1 MQIYIDKYIM
11 QLNIEYLTSL
21 HAEIEQK
28 QQSMC
33 IIHFITIV
41 SNGPKTCKTNSTTI
55 HQKTS
60 HSREKN
66 LQPVV
71 NPAIVS
77 SKTGIKHLV
86 PEVEAVHDVH
96 LG

>member
-33 IIHFITIV
+33 KIHFITIV
-41 SNGPKTCKTNSTTI
+41 SNGPKVQNQLNNHPSKNISLKREELTAGGKP
-55 HQKTS
+55 S
-60 HSREKN
+60 HHK
-66 LQPVV
+66 LQDWNQAPR
-71 NPAIVS
+71 P
-77 SKTGIKHLV
+77 
-86 PEVEAVHDVH
+86 
-96 LG
+96 